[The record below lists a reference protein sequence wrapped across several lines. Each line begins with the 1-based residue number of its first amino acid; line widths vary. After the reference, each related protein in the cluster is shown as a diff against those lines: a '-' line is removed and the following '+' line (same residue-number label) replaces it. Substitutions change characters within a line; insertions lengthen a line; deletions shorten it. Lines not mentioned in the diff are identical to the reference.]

1 MWIQTISGR
10 QFNLSN
16 IEPEAICL
24 EDIAHSLSNIC
35 RFNGHTKS
43 FYSVAEHCVVMSHL
57 VPADAQAGA
66 LMHDAGEAYIGDIST
81 PLKNLAPALGDIENR
96 ILEAV
101 LQKYGIEYARHRG
114 LLKEADLRML
124 ETERLQLMA
133 NPKIENWECTRHI
146 EAFDV
151 GLPSWTPYQAKTE
164 FLNRAYALCIT
175 D

>member
-1 MWIQTISGR
+1 MWIQTISGK
-10 QFNLSN
+10 QFNFSN

-43 FYSVAEHCVVMSHL
+43 FYSVAEHCVVMSYL
-57 VPADAQAGA
+57 VPAEAQAGA

-81 PLKNLAPALGDIENR
+81 PLKNLAPALCDIENR
-96 ILEAV
+96 ILVTV
-101 LQKYGIEYARHRG
+101 LQKYSIDYAAHRG

-133 NPKIENWECTRHI
+133 NYLIENWECTRGV

-151 GLPSWTPYQAKTE
+151 GLPCWSQSEAKAQ
-164 FLNRAYALCIT
+164 FLQRAELLNII